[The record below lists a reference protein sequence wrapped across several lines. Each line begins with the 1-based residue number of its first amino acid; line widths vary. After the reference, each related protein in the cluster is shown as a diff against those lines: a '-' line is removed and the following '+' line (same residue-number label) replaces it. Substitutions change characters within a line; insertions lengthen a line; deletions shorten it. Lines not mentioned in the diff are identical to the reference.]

1 MRSVLLA
8 LSLATLVEAGPLA
21 QTRLDVGAAI
31 ERTIA
36 PGERHDYTVEAAA
49 GDYVR
54 GGVDQG
60 QLVVFVTVFN
70 PDGSIL
76 RPVPG
81 PPSGRRTFAF
91 VAESPGQYRINL
103 SVPSI
108 ENAAR
113 NGIALPNQGT
123 YRLTLDAITTARAR
137 EAATAA
143 MPLSSPRLEALRESV
158 ERGGNTAAFW
168 SAVRAEGTPLV
179 ESFIADDHYQL
190 VTLLWQHRP
199 GDHRVGVIG
208 SFASYEFSGRE
219 VVAETLMTRLGST
232 DVWYLT
238 LRLPRAARFTY
249 RLSPNDPG
257 NESAI
262 AAEVRAANLQIDPL
276 NPRRTINRP
285 GATKFDGA
293 SVAELPGAPV
303 ARWTT
308 RRPEAPSGT
317 VTPFVVP
324 TSLSTGGR
332 RVWVYTPPGFDPRRA
347 HSLVVLFDGELY
359 TSAADVPTPT
369 ILDNLI
375 NENRIEP
382 TIGVF
387 VSASADRATELLGD
401 DAFAAFVGA
410 ELVPWIRQRYPVSS
424 DPAKVVLGGM
434 SAGGVA
440 AAYIAF
446 QFPDVFGK
454 VLSQSGAFDWSRE
467 HPQYGRASDATTEPN
482 LVARLYR
489 DARRLPLEFYLD
501 AGTFEVDS
509 VGTGGFILEPTR
521 HLRDVLLAKGYVVHY
536 DQFVGGHDAVNAS
549 ATLGDALVRLLGA
562 PR

>member
-1 MRSVLLA
+1 M
-8 LSLATLVEAGPLA
+8 
-21 QTRLDVGAAI
+21 
-31 ERTIA
+31 
-36 PGERHDYTVEAAA
+36 
-49 GDYVR
+49 
-54 GGVDQG
+54 
-60 QLVVFVTVFN
+60 
-70 PDGSIL
+70 
-76 RPVPG
+76 
-81 PPSGRRTFAF
+81 
-91 VAESPGQYRINL
+91 
-103 SVPSI
+103 
-108 ENAAR
+108 
-113 NGIALPNQGT
+113 
-123 YRLTLDAITTARAR
+123 
-137 EAATAA
+137 
-143 MPLSSPRLEALRESV
+143 ESV
-158 ERGGNTAAFW
+158 STDDRYELVTFLWRG
-168 SAVRAEGTPLV
+168 RP
-179 ESFIADDHYQL
+179 DDHS
-190 VTLLWQHRP
+190 
-199 GDHRVGVIG
+199 VGVIG
-208 SFASYEFSGRE
+208 SFASHEFSGRE
-219 VVAETLMTRLGST
+219 VVPETLMTRLRST

-257 NESAI
+257 NEGAI

-303 ARWTT
+303 ARWVT
-308 RRPEAPSGT
+308 RRPGAPSGT
-317 VTPFVVP
+317 VTSLVVP
-324 TSLSTGGR
+324 TSLSAGGR
-332 RVWVYTPPGFDPRRA
+332 RVWVYTPPGFDLRRT
-347 HSLVVLFDGELY
+347 HQLVVFFDGEVY
-359 TSAADVPTPT
+359 TSATDVPTPT

-375 NENRIEP
+375 SEHQIEP

-387 VSASADRATELLGD
+387 VSSSANRATELLGD

-440 AAYIAF
+440 AACIAF
-446 QFPDVFGK
+446 RFPGVFGK

-482 LVARLYR
+482 FVARLYR
-489 DARRLPLEFYLD
+489 DGPRLPLEFYLE

-536 DQFVGGHDAVNAS
+536 EQFVGGHDAVNAS
-549 ATLGDALVRLLGA
+549 ATLGDALVSAARSRSVNAREPFSRPVG
-562 PR
+562 